1 MATNSQL
8 ALEPGAKLSAK
19 EARSFTAEITKRM
32 YARWDEKIFG
42 GAFMRELETGKL
54 PLDAIRLF
62 WKHWYSYPVEINNFH
77 LIIYQRHQGFFARHR
92 NLLAPYVGKISD
104 ELVNPSI
111 PGHIQVLV
119 KQGETF
125 GVSLDQMVNCEVFP
139 ECRAL
144 TEFARGLVYEGSMIE
159 WWARSLNEEMF
170 GHWAQRWRRA
180 LLEKYKFKN
189 LDLHYFQV
197 HEEADLH
204 EHEEG
209 LMAHGKVARIIFETM
224 LQDGLTWFR
233 PGWGA
238 EYCCLTNADY
248 VAMFHDGI
256 YGHANE
262 LGHFPHLS
270 PPPLRGG
277 G

>member
-1 MATNSQL
+1 MTDRQL
-8 ALEPGAKLSAK
+8 LLQPGVRLSA
-19 EARSFTAEITKRM
+19 EDAQAYTEEITRRM
-32 YARWDEKIFG
+32 VARWNETIFG
-42 GAFMRELETGKL
+42 GAFMRDLESGKL
-54 PLDAIRLF
+54 PFETIRLF

-92 NLLAPYVGKISD
+92 ELLAPFVGKISD

-111 PGHIQVLV
+111 PGHIEVLIR
-119 KQGETF
+119 QGETF
-125 GVSLDQMVNCEVFP
+125 GIKLEEMVNCEVFP

-144 TEFARGLVYEGSMIE
+144 TEFARGLVYEGSFIE

-170 GHWAQRWRRA
+170 GHWAKHWRRA
-180 LLEKYKFKN
+180 LIDQYKVSEG
-189 LDLHYFQV
+189 DLHYFQV

-209 LMAHGKVARIIFETM
+209 LLPHGEVARRVFQTL
-224 LQDGLTWFR
+224 LQDGLTWSR

-248 VAMFHDGI
+248 VALFHDGI
-256 YGHANE
+256 YHHAQR
-262 LGHFPHLS
+262 LGHFS
-270 PPPLRGG
+270 
-277 G
+277 

>member
-1 MATNSQL
+1 MDDYFPTRSL
-8 ALEPGAKLSAK
+8 PLEIGKKLSAS
-19 EARSFTAEITKRM
+19 EAKAFTDEIIRRM
-32 YARWDEKIFG
+32 YTRWERKIFR
-42 GAFMRELETGKL
+42 GAFMRDLEAGTLRLET
-54 PLDAIRLF
+54 IRLF

-92 NLLAPYVGKISD
+92 ELLAPYVGKISD

-111 PGHIQVLV
+111 PGHIQVLI

-125 GVSLDQMVNCEVFP
+125 GVTLDEMVNCEVFA

-170 GHWAQRWRRA
+170 GHWAARWRQG
-180 LLEKYKFKN
+180 LLHKYNFN
-189 LDLHYFQV
+189 QETLHYFQV

-209 LMAHGKVARIIFETM
+209 LMAHGQVARLVFEAL
-224 LQDGLTWFR
+224 LQDGLTWSR
-233 PGWGA
+233 PGWGP
-238 EYCCLTNADY
+238 EYCCMTNADY
-248 VAMFHDGI
+248 VALFHDGI
-256 YGHANE
+256 YQHSKE
-262 LGHFPHLS
+262 LGHF
-270 PPPLRGG
+270 
-277 G
+277 

>member
-1 MATNSQL
+1 MATDHPTL
-8 ALEPGAKLSAK
+8 AMGQRCTADA
-19 EARSFTAEITKRM
+19 ARRYAETLIEKM
-32 YARWDEKIFG
+32 YARWQKRVFDGK
-42 GAFMRELETGKL
+42 FMRELESGKL
-54 PLDAIRLF
+54 PLETIQLF
-62 WKHWYSYPVEINNFH
+62 WREWYSYPVEVNNFH
-77 LIIYQRHQGFFARHR
+77 LMIYQRHQGFFARHR
-92 NLLAPYVGKISD
+92 ELLVPYVGKISD

-111 PGHIQVLV
+111 PGHIELLI

-125 GVSLDQMVNCEVFP
+125 GVSVEEMVNCEIFP

-170 GHWAQRWRRA
+170 GHWAMRWRRA
-180 LLEKYKFKN
+180 LLDKYQFA
-189 LDLHYFQV
+189 DTQLHYFQV

-209 LMAHGKVARIIFETM
+209 LMAHGQVAKMVFETM
-224 LQDGLTWFR
+224 LMDGLTWHR
-233 PGWGA
+233 PGWSP

-256 YGHANE
+256 HQHARE
-262 LGHFPHLS
+262 SGHF
-270 PPPLRGG
+270 
-277 G
+277 